1 MRDANRTNRSN
12 REYGGDNHI
21 EGDEIHGQASSLSAR
36 STRFRHAA
44 SEHPVELAVRLV
56 AGVTGLLLITIAIER
71 VTQPALA
78 YDLLVLVQ
86 SPTGQWLTVM
96 VFALVLLSCA
106 VRSGMP

>member
-1 MRDANRTNRSN
+1 MRDANRTERSN

-21 EGDEIHGQASSLSAR
+21 EGEELRGKASSFSAR

-56 AGVTGLLLITIAIER
+56 AGITGILLITIAIER

-78 YDLLVLVQ
+78 YDLLVLLQ